1 MSISYNHTFRVLYD
15 GLVVL
20 VCHNVFCYHMQY
32 HKISKH
38 TDAQIT
44 PKLRYFQS
52 HIHMFLRCYD
62 NVGPTQHKTNKFS
75 EFFLASGSDQTTDM
89 QPWVSMHRRIK
100 AFLKLSSAAGC
111 VPLLCA
117 AAAKKDFFLLLGFF
131 LKHDAAS
138 CKLRLSLVAAPALPD
153 KSRSLSILFT
163 TNTFIECV

>member
-1 MSISYNHTFRVLYD
+1 MSISYNQTFRVLYD

-75 EFFLASGSDQTTDM
+75 EFFSGEREWPNYRYAAMGEHAQE
-89 QPWVSMHRRIK
+89 IK

-117 AAAKKDFFLLLGFF
+117 AAARKEFFLLLGFF

-138 CKLRLSLVAAPALPD
+138 CKLRLSLVAAPLCLI
-153 KSRSLSILFT
+153 SCLQQTRL
-163 TNTFIECV
+163 